1 MAYPYYPGQYPYAYA
16 TPYLPPQFISP
27 QVSPL
32 IPPADLLGSPYG
44 SPRRVHFEDDV
55 RPPPPRRERRPS
67 WYAGMPGM
75 APPPNPAPFPSPPML
90 YTALPAMV
98 PIAPM
103 TTLSP
108 PAYPGHH
115 RRGSDS
121 NLAAPG
127 WATGAAYPMY
137 TSPWVYPSPRPSQQL
152 HPLLNG
158 EQRGGPPVA
167 FDLSLHDFRVMHLS
181 ASGQPTGIGLSWPLK
196 LEPHERDRGSFLTI
210 PFVSRDDAPITLGDV
225 LIALHRHLQQRIT
238 QVEWKRLNP
247 SEEVAVSRA
256 YTRRCRTYP
265 SRVDYLLDKYM
276 FKGLVS
282 AGSSQDGYEK
292 VKLVVGPAR

>member
-1 MAYPYYPGQYPYAYA
+1 M
-16 TPYLPPQFISP
+16 
-27 QVSPL
+27 
-32 IPPADLLGSPYG
+32 
-44 SPRRVHFEDDV
+44 
-55 RPPPPRRERRPS
+55 
-67 WYAGMPGM
+67 
-75 APPPNPAPFPSPPML
+75 
-90 YTALPAMV
+90 TALP
-98 PIAPM
+98 
-103 TTLSP
+103 P

-115 RRGSDS
+115 RSGSDS
-121 NLAAPG
+121 NLAAPA
-127 WATGAAYPMY
+127 WAAGAAYPMY
-137 TSPWVYPSPRPSQQL
+137 TSPWMYPSPRPSQQL

-158 EQRGGPPVA
+158 EQRGGPPIA

-181 ASGQPTGIGLSWPLK
+181 ASGQPMGTGLNVDELAQPATHPGIRKMTITCDAIPQWPLK

-225 LIALHRHLQQRIT
+225 LITLHRHLQQRIT

-265 SRVDYLLDKYM
+265 SVEALERNQGVRRVDYLLDKYM
-276 FKGLVS
+276 FKGLVP